1 MNNKKIRHTDHS
13 ASKVPIPY
21 GNKTRLQRALYYLKK
36 KKNLYIMLIPAVVY
50 FLVFHYAPMYGVLI
64 AFKDFSFKKGILG
77 SDWIGFENFTY
88 MFQLDNFYTVLKNSL
103 SLSFLRIVFTFPIP
117 IFLAL
122 FLNDIK
128 NARYQKTL
136 QTLFYLP
143 HFVSWVVIGG
153 ILVNFLSPVD
163 GVLNT
168 IIQLFGGEPVY
179 FLAENKYFYPIIVLS
194 SIWKDS
200 GWGTIIYLA
209 AITGISSELY
219 EAARIDG
226 ANKFQCMR
234 FITFPG
240 IRPTVVT
247 MLILRLGSVMSNG
260 FEQIFIL
267 QNTKNLAV
275 SEVFET
281 YTYRL
286 GLLSGRYSFA
296 TTVGL
301 FTSVISVVFLLV
313 SNQIAKKMGEEGLF

>member
-1 MNNKKIRHTDHS
+1 METKSRFKS
-13 ASKVPIPY
+13 
-21 GNKTRLQRALYYLKK
+21 GCEYLKK
-36 KKNLYIMLIPAVVY
+36 KKNLYIMLVPAVLF

-64 AFKDFSFKKGILG
+64 AFKDFSFKKGIMG
-77 SDWIGFENFTY
+77 SAWIGLDNFIY
-88 MFQLDNFYTVLKNSL
+88 MFHLDNFYMVFKNSL
-103 SLSFLRIVFTFPIP
+103 TLSFLRIVFTFPIP
-117 IFLAL
+117 ILLAL
-122 FLNDIK
+122 FLNDIRS
-128 NARYQKTL
+128 ARYQKVI

-163 GVLNT
+163 GVLNN
-168 IIQLFGGEPVY
+168 IITMFGGEPVY
-179 FLAENKYFYPIIVLS
+179 FLAENKYFYPIILLS
-194 SIWKDS
+194 SIWKES

-240 IRPTVVT
+240 IRSTVVT
-247 MLILRLGSVMSNG
+247 MLILRLGSVMNNG
-260 FEQIFIL
+260 FEQIFVL
-267 QNTKNLAV
+267 QNTRNLAV

-301 FTSVISVVFLLV
+301 FTAVINIILLLG
-313 SNQIAKKMGEEGLF
+313 SNWVARRLGEEGLF

>member
-1 MNNKKIRHTDHS
+1 MNAK
-13 ASKVPIPY
+13 SKFRDGWEYV
-21 GNKTRLQRALYYLKK
+21 KK
-36 KKNLYIMLIPAVVY
+36 KRNFYIMLIPAVLY
-50 FLVFHYAPMYGVLI
+50 FLVFHYAPMYGILI

-77 SDWIGFENFTY
+77 SDWIG
-88 MFQLDNFYTVLKNSL
+88 LDNFIYMFRLENFYMVFKNSL
-103 SLSFLRIVFTFPIP
+103 TLSVLRIVFTFPIP
-117 IFLAL
+117 IILAL

-163 GVLNT
+163 GVLNNLIT
-168 IIQLFGGEPVY
+168 MFGGEPVY
-179 FLAENKYFYPIIVLS
+179 FLAENKYFYPIIILS
-194 SIWKDS
+194 SIWKES

-234 FITFPG
+234 YITFPG
-240 IRPTVVT
+240 IRSTVVT
-247 MLILRLGSVMSNG
+247 MLILRLGSVMNNG
-260 FEQIFIL
+260 FEQIFVL
-267 QNTKNLAV
+267 QNARNLAV
-275 SEVFET
+275 AEVFET

-301 FTSVISVVFLLV
+301 FTAVINIILLLG
-313 SNQIAKKMGEEGLF
+313 SNCISKKLGEEGLF